1 MTPPTP
7 LVFSPLSDEEV
18 QELEDF
24 LLEDRDGAVAMS
36 FDIMDGYL
44 HAVAIG
50 PTTLLPQQWLPPVW
64 GQTAAQGMVPAAR
77 DLEQFNRMLELVMRH
92 FNSIIASL
100 EDEPP
105 DIFPIWS
112 AIEFEG
118 REWDD
123 AEGWAMGFVQGMDLC
138 SADWQP
144 LLETEQG
151 QAWYRPIGLLGEED
165 FCPEQDELTDTPAQ
179 RTELSLQIPDAVL
192 AMHAYWLPHRRAVH
206 EQTVAR
212 TLQAKVG
219 RNEPCPCGSGK
230 KFKKCCGAPAKLH

>member
-1 MTPPTP
+1 MMPTAP
-7 LVFSPLSDEEV
+7 HGFSPLSDEEID
-18 QELEDF
+18 ELEAF
-24 LLEDRDGAVAMS
+24 LMQDRDGADAMM
-36 FDIMDGYL
+36 FDTMDGYM

-50 PTTLLPQQWLPPVW
+50 PTTLKPQQWLPPVW

-77 DLEQFNRMLELVMRH
+77 DLPQFNRMLELVMRH

-100 EDEPP
+100 EDDPP

-123 AEGWAMGFVQGMDLC
+123 AEGWALGFVQGMDLC
-138 SADWQP
+138 RADWQP

-151 QAWYRPIGLLGEED
+151 QAWYRPIGLLGED
-165 FCPEQDELTDTPAQ
+165 HFCPEQDELTDTPSQ
-179 RTELSLQIPDAVL
+179 RSELSLQIPAAVL
-192 AMHAYWLPHRRAVH
+192 AMHAHWLPHRRAVH

-212 TLQAKVG
+212 ALQAQVG

>member
-1 MTPPTP
+1 MTQPAP

-50 PTTLLPQQWLPPVW
+50 PTTLLPQQWLPPIW

-77 DLEQFNRMLELVMRH
+77 DLQQFNRMLELVMRH

-100 EDEPP
+100 EDDPP

-123 AEGWAMGFVQGMDLC
+123 AEGWALGFVQGMDLC
-138 SADWQP
+138 RADWQP

-165 FCPEQDELTDTPAQ
+165 FCPEQDELTDTPSQ
-179 RTELSLQIPDAVL
+179 RSELSLQIPAAVL
-192 AMHAYWLPHRRAVH
+192 GMHAHWLPHRQAVH

-212 TLQAKVG
+212 ALQAKVG